1 MLVLNHSVCFFKEE
15 GDKDSMTS
23 SREERSN
30 KHVTGIAEGHGHS
43 FKAKNT
49 LINGGI

>member
-15 GDKDSMTS
+15 ADKDSMTS

-30 KHVTGIAEGHGHS
+30 KHVTRIAEV
-43 FKAKNT
+43 KNT